1 MNIYDFAMQ
10 MEKDGEQYYR
20 NLIQKTRNA
29 GLKKILDMLADA
41 EVRHYDTLQ
50 KMKKNEK
57 TQLPDSEI
65 LSKVKNIFMEMK
77 AGKDTLDVN
86 VSQKEFY
93 KKAQEIERKS
103 RQFYTEKA
111 AEVDNQSQRETFLT
125 IADEEERHYVILE
138 NIINFISQPSTWLEN
153 AEWYHLDE
161 Y

>member
-10 MEKDGEQYYR
+10 MEKDGEHYYR
-20 NLIQKTRNA
+20 DLAQKTQNV
-29 GLKKILDMLADA
+29 GLKKIMGMLADA

-65 LSKVKNIFMEMK
+65 LSNVKNIFVQMK
-77 AGKDTLDVN
+77 DGKDTLDVN
-86 VSQKEFY
+86 ISQKDLY
-93 KKAQEIERKS
+93 TNAQEIEKKS

-111 AEVDNQSQRETFLT
+111 AETNNQSHREIFLT

-138 NIINFISQPSTWLEN
+138 NIIHFISQPYTWLEN

>member
-93 KKAQEIERKS
+93 KKAQEIEKKS